1 MDTGPLAELFRRTL
15 DHVSRAEAEAKLQ
28 EMHKIIGFAP
38 AILQIVMNND
48 SGAVELATRQ
58 AAVIYL
64 KNLINTSWNDERETS
79 TALDS
84 AVAMAKREPKWSIH
98 EQDRALIRENLV
110 RACVDSS
117 HESALQLQLSVC
129 ILVVSRS
136 DFPGRW
142 PQLVDAVSVYLQT
155 PEPRA
160 WSGAL
165 LALYQLVKNYEYKKK
180 EDRGPIYDA
189 FNLLFPQIYQG
200 KYVLV
205 DRGRNMICKFST
217 NHGP

>member
-1 MDTGPLAELFRRTL
+1 MDLAPLAELFRRTL
-15 DHVSRAEAEAKLQ
+15 DPTTRAEAESKLQ

-38 AILQIVMNND
+38 SILQIVMNND
-48 SGAVELATRQ
+48 SSNVDLATRQ

-64 KNLINTSWNDERETS
+64 KNLINTSWNEDKEPS

-84 AVAMAKREPKWSIH
+84 AAAIAKREAKWSVH

-117 HESALQLQLSVC
+117 RESALQLQISVC
-129 ILVVSRS
+129 ILVVSRN

-155 PEPRA
+155 PDPRL
-160 WSGAL
+160 WPGAL

-180 EDRGPIYDA
+180 EDRAPIYDA
-189 FNLLFPQIYQG
+189 FNLLFPQIYQASE
-200 KYVLV
+200 KIILRLV
-205 DRGRNMICKFST
+205 NMR
-217 NHGP
+217 

>member
-1 MDTGPLAELFRRTL
+1 MDPAPLAEFFRRTL
-15 DHVSRAEAEAKLQ
+15 DPVTRAESESKLQ

-48 SGAVELATRQ
+48 SVTVDLATRQ

-64 KNLINTSWNDERETS
+64 KNLINTSWNDEREPA

-84 AVAMAKREPKWSIH
+84 GAVIAKREPKWSIH

-117 HESALQLQLSVC
+117 RESALQLQLSVC

-142 PQLVDAVSVYLQT
+142 PQLVDAISVYLQT
-155 PEPRA
+155 PDPRL

-180 EDRGPIYDA
+180 EDRAPIYDA
-189 FNLLFPQIYQG
+189 FNLLFPQIYEARD
-200 KYVLV
+200 VLMKCWNPNV
-205 DRGRNMICKFST
+205 FEM
-217 NHGP
+217 